1 MSLQKKTDSIP
12 TLAEKFKTPVRFN
25 QMGNKMKII
34 FRAESPTDAKA
45 HSNRTSLKNRI
56 FRGPVKKPTTTNWR
70 DALAYVSV
78 YGKIP
83 R

>member
-1 MSLQKKTDSIP
+1 
-12 TLAEKFKTPVRFN
+12 
-25 QMGNKMKII
+25 MKII

-78 YGKIP
+78 YGEIP